1 MSTLTIEKI
10 TPTIG
15 AEITGVDLDR
25 LLNDDAIPDLLW
37 DALRENGVLVIR
49 GLGFDIDTQVQFGQ
63 RMGEVD
69 LVSGEEYNEP
79 GVMRVS
85 MDPNK
90 NGGQETVRG
99 TFNWHMDGCSLPP
112 GRNISPLTILTS
124 VVLSETGGQ
133 TEFASTRAFFQSL
146 SAEEKE
152 RLSKLRVVHSVA
164 GSRRRVIP
172 NPTPEQE
179 ALWATQHR
187 REHPLVWRL
196 RKGLPSLLIGGT
208 SECLVGMSREEGLAI
223 LDDLTARATASGR
236 VYRHEWSVG
245 DTVMWDNLGLLHRVE
260 PYEDGSKRELIR
272 TTLVGDEPTE

>member
-1 MSTLTIEKI
+1 MRTLSIEKI

-15 AEITGVDLDR
+15 AEVTDVDLDR
-25 LLNDDAIPDLLW
+25 LLNDDEIPGLLW
-37 DALRENGVLVIR
+37 DALRDHGVLLMR
-49 GLGFDIDTQVQFGQ
+49 GLGLDVDTQVEFGR

-112 GRNISPLTILTS
+112 GRNISPMTILTS

-133 TEFASTRAFFQSL
+133 TEFASTRAFFDSL
-146 SAEEKE
+146 SDDEKN
-152 RLSKLRVVHSVA
+152 RLAKLRVVHSVA

-172 NPTPEQE
+172 HPTAEQE
-179 ALWATQHR
+179 ALWATLHR

-208 SECLVGMSREEGLAI
+208 SECLVGMPREEGLAI
-223 LDDLTARATASGR
+223 LDDLTARATAHGR

-245 DTVMWDNLGLLHRVE
+245 DTIMWDNLGLLHRVE